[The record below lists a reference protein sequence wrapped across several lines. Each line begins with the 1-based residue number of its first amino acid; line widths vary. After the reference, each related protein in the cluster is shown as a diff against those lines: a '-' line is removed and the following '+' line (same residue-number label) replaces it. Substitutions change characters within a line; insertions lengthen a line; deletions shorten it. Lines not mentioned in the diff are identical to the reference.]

1 MPEGPDRPPARAKGG
16 RRRYAIDPVNG
27 YSIQEAAEV
36 LGVPKRRV
44 RELVARGVILGSQED
59 DGELRV
65 FLQPRPPASVQAPAE
80 PEPGFE
86 ASPFRELLTEFRNLT
101 ERYGQALLAL
111 GESRGEVAALRG
123 RVDALETRMDLRLG
137 SSATPPV
144 VEWHAPAP
152 TFEAETIA
160 DLLMEDTS
168 AEEIVIAEAEA
179 ALAST
184 PAATDETLV
193 AEPTEAQPAV
203 AEEEPAS
210 KTPEPAVAAEAGS
223 EPEPEPAG
231 EADAVTPA
239 ADATL
244 DVTADQGEIPEIA
257 LAEVGFETAEGP
269 SGDVEAASEQEDG
282 EAKRARPR
290 RTGFPAADIAEA
302 LARAMDPSP
311 GELPEPV
318 DIASAADTDEQGAT
332 LDDEGAVADAGP
344 PIDASRYSA
353 EIEEPDWMAEGEY
366 TWLDAGA
373 QETAPAPEPASQAAV
388 EREAFEATPSDGD
401 DVVEQSEAGGDQDW
415 DTAAVAAAEEVGSEP
430 ESVMAEAEPAAT
442 GGEAT
447 TDEPEAYAPMSEEFV
462 AAPAPSAVESD
473 DVESEDISAAPDEL
487 APADESPEADIQS
500 AFEPV
505 DLEAEPDAA
514 AATGDRGAEE
524 IDVAPEPVAPE
535 WSVLES
541 PTEASIAAADRR
553 DEAASLAAPRFEAP
567 TWDDDWAAGAGPY
580 AFERISD
587 QAAFQDASRVGD
599 DAEASEPQLIAAAWE
614 PNVAAPERESVAE
627 PEVDAD
633 RAGEMELEQSSST
646 QAAREPQAEP
656 SLPASGPAS
665 PASEAVAPSPAHQ
678 AGQDDTGEVALMW
691 LGSEF
696 DDGDDYAAEIEVG
709 TAGWRQ
715 PKRPPGSSDELTRI
729 AQDQGW
735 DQNEVA
741 AIRSLLEPSAPEGD
755 PGAGSATEDRAAAP
769 SEATAPARQLRRAR
783 RLHWHR
789 SSRHPPTNGARP
801 MRTELHSRR
810 RARRRGRRQIVRS
823 ASCCQAVMSCTARS
837 RRSASRRPP
846 VAGRRSRRQTAARG
860 RLGRGCPPP
869 QCPRPRLWS
878 PRQLPSR
885 ARGPLSRASGRRSAP
900 QSSHLRLH
908 SKRRARRDR
917 DHRRVP
923 SRLRDLRP
931 HSSRAPRR
939 SRTRRARHRS
949 ANRSG
954 CAAGATLL
962 PAPTAACA
970 ASSRAD
976 VRSADGAAACSP
988 RQCLDRVRGVVRPWR
1003 RRGGL
1008 ARSRPRCR
1016 SSR

>member
-332 LDDEGAVADAGP
+332 LDDEGAVADAGR

-769 SEATAPARQLRRAR
+769 SEATAPSQATPPSAATPLASEQPASSDEWGQADAHGAAQPQASAASWPEADRSVSFMLPGGDELHRALEALGLPTSSGGRTPESPSDSSAGPVGPRVSATPMSAPASVEPPPAAEPRPWSPQPRQWSKVGTAEF
-783 RLHWHR
+783 
-789 SSRHPPTNGARP
+789 SSPPALEAPSEARP
-801 MRTELHSRR
+801 RPSP
-810 RARRRGRRQIVRS
+810 RAEPAPGPAPAFQPRATAEPDPESSAPFGEPEWLRGRRD
-823 ASCCQAVMSCTARS
+823 
-837 RRSASRRPP
+837 P
-846 VAGRRSRRQTAARG
+846 AARAY
-860 RLGRGCPPP
+860 R
-869 QCPRPRLWS
+869 
-878 PRQLPSR
+878 
-885 ARGPLSRASGRRSAP
+885 
-900 QSSHLRLH
+900 
-908 SKRRARRDR
+908 
-917 DHRRVP
+917 
-923 SRLRDLRP
+923 RLRRIFP
-931 HSSRAPRR
+931 S
-939 SRTRRARHRS
+939 
-949 ANRSG
+949 
-954 CAAGATLL
+954 
-962 PAPTAACA
+962 
-970 ASSRAD
+970 
-976 VRSADGAAACSP
+976 
-988 RQCLDRVRGVVRPWR
+988 
-1003 RRGGL
+1003 
-1008 ARSRPRCR
+1008 
-1016 SSR
+1016 